1 MKNDAKNENFTKGT
15 KPIVK
20 TISIC
25 LNGSDARGNN
35 YNVASAEELLNDLQ
49 TSGVFDKLSVFATMS
64 KSLCYDNT
72 DYRGVISVA
81 RIKSVNAKNHEITL
95 VFFGKNTEFAS
106 VLENNPTMVMPRMRI
121 DRDSNDVTTFF
132 GFDIVLS
139 TLKPVE

>member
-1 MKNDAKNENFTKGT
+1 MKNDAKNENFTKAT
-15 KPIVK
+15 KPIIK

-25 LNGSDARGNN
+25 LNGSDAKGHN

-49 TSGVFDKLSVFATMS
+49 TSGVFDKLSVFATMP
-64 KSLCYDNT
+64 KSLCFDT
-72 DYRGVISVA
+72 DSKGVINVA

-132 GFDIVLS
+132 GFDIILS
-139 TLKPVE
+139 NLKPVE